1 MLLEMDSAV
10 NILRAQQE
18 KACHVIVTS
27 LDLSTC
33 NYYLNENNSDFGLW
47 FVD

>member
-10 NILRAQQE
+10 YILWAQQE
-18 KACHVIVTS
+18 KAFNVIVTS

-47 FVD
+47 FLD